1 MSIIN
6 NSIRHIVINRIDAM
20 GDVILTLPTCIYLK
34 SLFPGITISFLAR
47 SYTEPI
53 IKCCTAIDH
62 FINYDELKVL
72 PENEQ
77 VAFLKEKNID
87 AIVHTFPNRQ
97 IATLSRKAGIP
108 VRIGSTSKNYN
119 FFTCNKLVRLS
130 RRNSDLHEAQQN
142 IYLLRPVGV
151 NHIPTIGSIAYS
163 YEGVFKPRIELPA
176 HLRELLSTDKFNLII
191 HSKSN
196 GHGAEWDL
204 DNFTKLMWE
213 LPQDKFNLFIT
224 GSEKEHELF
233 KTWIPRLPPHIT
245 DLSGKMSMDE
255 LITFVFNA
263 DGLLAS
269 GTGPLHLAAASGIH
283 TLGLFPITRSIN
295 AGRWAPLGRR
305 AEHIESNSGDLSSI
319 TVAMVEKRITAWLKK

>member
-34 SLFPGITISFLAR
+34 SLFPGVTISFLAR
-47 SYTEPI
+47 SYTGPI
-53 IKCCTAIDH
+53 IKCCSAVDH
-62 FINYDELKVL
+62 FINYDELKLL

-77 VAFLKEKNID
+77 VAFLKQKKID

-97 IATLSRKAGIP
+97 IATISRKAGIP
-108 VRIGSTSKNYN
+108 IRIGSTSKNYN

-142 IYLLRPVGV
+142 IYLLRPLGV
-151 NHIPTIGSIAYS
+151 THVPTIGTIAHS
-163 YEGVFKPRIELPA
+163 YAGNFKPRIELPA
-176 HLRELLSTDKFNLII
+176 HLSKLLSTDKFNLII

-196 GHGAEWDL
+196 GHGAEWDM

-213 LPQDKFNLFIT
+213 LPEDKFNLFIT

-233 KTWIPRLPPHIT
+233 KTWIPELPPHII
-245 DLSGKMSMDE
+245 DLSGKMNMDE
-255 LITFVFNA
+255 LIAFVFKA

-295 AGRWAPLGRR
+295 ATRWAPLGIK

-319 TVAMVEKRITAWLKK
+319 TVAMVRKRITALLKK